1 MTFTKTRAAAYVILS
16 LRAASIQKQNKTFSP
31 ISINMADVTS
41 TEYALQ
47 LLDIHTYAAEGGK
60 FIQFL
65 TKSGNVVP

>member
-1 MTFTKTRAAAYVILS
+1 
-16 LRAASIQKQNKTFSP
+16 
-31 ISINMADVTS
+31 MADVTS

-65 TKSGNVVP
+65 TKSGNVVPRGMF